1 MIRTRF
7 LSSFD
12 ESFRALDTARRRKTS
27 NAIERL
33 IEYFDGGPRP
43 LGLGLRKLRGDY
55 WEIRVG
61 LDLRVLFLLEGSA
74 ATFIVVG
81 SHDDIQRRIRR

>member
-7 LSSFD
+7 LPSFD
-12 ESFRALDTARRRKTS
+12 EAFRALDAVRRRKT
-27 NAIERL
+27 AHAVERL

-43 LGLGLRKLRGDY
+43 RGLGLRKLRGDF
-55 WEIRVG
+55 WEVRVG

-81 SHDDIQRRIRR
+81 SHDEIRRRIRR